1 MEVKFCLSKQTMQ
14 NTTAYTILNFNL
26 NFNATELLYIFIKD
40 WRNALKLEKNVF
52 LPQSLEFP
60 FTLTFIVGPTE
71 SFALINLYM

>member
-40 WRNALKLEKNVF
+40 WRNALKLEKMCFYLKV
-52 LPQSLEFP
+52 
-60 FTLTFIVGPTE
+60 
-71 SFALINLYM
+71 